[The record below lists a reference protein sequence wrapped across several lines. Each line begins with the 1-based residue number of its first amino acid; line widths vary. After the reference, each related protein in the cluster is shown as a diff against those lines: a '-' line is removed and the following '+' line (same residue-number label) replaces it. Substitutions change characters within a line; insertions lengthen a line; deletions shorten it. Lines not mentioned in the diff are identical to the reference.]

1 MKWANVSLTEKHY
14 NKPHNSSDYTTTGF
28 TFGVIRDLKAALK
41 IEFEKVNNWFHDIVT
56 ILNSQKFRWMRI
68 DRKYYNENIIW
79 LENTVSLSCI
89 RIALESMLNNVT
101 SCIRALQGF
110 VGNYVWVQQ
119 KISENHINFKNVQL
133 QPNLIY
139 KNKRYKKGG
148 VFCCL
153 LSLFQRLFSTSR
165 GFNSGSV
172 RK

>member
-1 MKWANVSLTEKHY
+1 
-14 NKPHNSSDYTTTGF
+14 
-28 TFGVIRDLKAALK
+28 
-41 IEFEKVNNWFHDIVT
+41 
-56 ILNSQKFRWMRI
+56 
-68 DRKYYNENIIW
+68 
-79 LENTVSLSCI
+79 
-89 RIALESMLNNVT
+89 MLNNVT

-153 LSLFQRLFSTSR
+153 LSLFQRLFTLAVVLILGACESKRFTTAEYKKPQKQNRKVCIHVFYSTKFYLHFHISIFFPYLNVNQMLFLNCYLNPQSLLLDLR
-165 GFNSGSV
+165 HYDSC
-172 RK
+172 